1 MRNSFSGLGGERRR
15 EREFEFLLML
25 FEEIDVLTASFIVK
39 KMQFRGNTRFKRE
52 GERMKH
58 CGNKTFHFVHLMN
71 PGSIF
76 APLALFW
83 PPQHFLIEMKK
94 KVVRSGIHA
103 PAPQASVVPDLS
115 HKQSTAMTTCQP
127 WTNRMKEEWT
137 VQVPWFWGLVLGRFT
152 GFIWDFWLKTAAT
165 AGNKELGENGDSRTK
180 HEHKLL
186 LLLCWWLRS
195 KLANVTLLLLIR
207 ACPILTYFLP
217 YDSIRHTK
225 CNWSP
230 ATKSLHLVP
239 PF

>member
-1 MRNSFSGLGGERRR
+1 MRNSFSGLGSERRR
-15 EREFEFLLML
+15 EREREFLLML

-94 KVVRSGIHA
+94 KSSGRVSTPQHLKHLWCQIWAASSPQQWPHVSRERTEWRRSGPSKCHD
-103 PAPQASVVPDLS
+103 SGV
-115 HKQSTAMTTCQP
+115 
-127 WTNRMKEEWT
+127 
-137 VQVPWFWGLVLGRFT
+137 LVLGRFT

-195 KLANVTLLLLIR
+195 
-207 ACPILTYFLP
+207 
-217 YDSIRHTK
+217 
-225 CNWSP
+225 
-230 ATKSLHLVP
+230 
-239 PF
+239 

>member
-94 KVVRSGIHA
+94 KSSGRVSTPQHLKHLWCQIWATSSPQQWPHVSRERTEWRRSGPSKCHD
-103 PAPQASVVPDLS
+103 SGV
-115 HKQSTAMTTCQP
+115 
-127 WTNRMKEEWT
+127 
-137 VQVPWFWGLVLGRFT
+137 WFW
-152 GFIWDFWLKTAAT
+152 
-165 AGNKELGENGDSRTK
+165 AG
-180 HEHKLL
+180 
-186 LLLCWWLRS
+186 
-195 KLANVTLLLLIR
+195 
-207 ACPILTYFLP
+207 
-217 YDSIRHTK
+217 
-225 CNWSP
+225 SP
-230 ATKSLHLVP
+230 GSSGIFGWKQRQQLETKS
-239 PF
+239 